1 MESDLTR
8 LRETIGLSRLAICRL
23 VRRPISAVISYEHDP
38 IGYVDHDPAEAK
50 RFNAIYSAMAE
61 LLRAANT

>member
-1 MESDLTR
+1 M
-8 LRETIGLSRLAICRL
+8 
-23 VRRPISAVISYEHDP
+23 ISYEHDP